1 MTKNEFLSL
10 LRQRLTGFSQE
21 DADRSIDYYAEMIED
36 RIEDGMTEE
45 EAVLAMGS
53 PEDAVAQILRETPLP
68 KLVKTK
74 LKPSRKLKAWE
85 IVLLALGS
93 PLWIVLLAAAFII
106 LLSVYIVLWSVVLV
120 LYATD
125 LTLGACGIAGLA
137 AFVPI
142 FIAANTGAGLVAL
155 GIGLAG
161 TGLAILLFFGSN
173 QTFKAMLWLSKKIL
187 LGIKFCIVGKEAK
200 Q

>member
-1 MTKNEFLSL
+1 MTKNEFLSA
-10 LRQRLTGFSQE
+10 LRQRLTGFSKE
-21 DADRSIDYYAEMIED
+21 DADRSVDYYAEMIED

-45 EAVLAMGS
+45 EAVEAMGS

-74 LKPSRKLKAWE
+74 LKPARKLKIWE

-93 PLWIVLLAAAFII
+93 PLWIVLLTAAFVV
-106 LLSVYIVLWSVVLV
+106 LLAVYIVLWSVVIV

-142 FIAANTGAGLVAL
+142 FIAANIGAGLVTL

-187 LGIKFCIVGKEAK
+187 LGIKLCIVGKEKK